1 MQHTPLSGG
10 AYHSIELV
18 WELWC
23 RTLSELR
30 RIPLPRTPLNR
41 LYAGPLLVL
50 LLRRCG
56 AESSRSLHAGLGQV
70 LVDQPYR
77 HGALPHSRGTPL
89 DRAAAHVAR
98 REDARHAGLKEGRLP
113 RKFSPGVLIERSTVQ
128 LPARQDEAALVEVD
142 GPSQPA
148 GVGLSADEGKE
159 GSRPEGLAC
168 ARAVVPYNDP
178 PQAVFSHELP
188 NLGVGEQLDVPCV
201 RDPVDEVPRHALAKV
216 VAPYEQ
222 VDPLCASRQKQCGLA
237 RRVAPAYDRDL
248 LAFAPLGLGLCGGVV
263 DTLALEAPEAGH
275 L

>member
-56 AESSRSLHAGLGQV
+56 AGSSRSLHAGLGQV

-89 DRAAAHVAR
+89 DRAAAHVAG

-113 RKFSPGVLIERSTVQ
+113 RKFSPGVFVERRTVQ

-142 GPSQPA
+142 GPSQP
-148 GVGLSADEGKE
+148 
-159 GSRPEGLAC
+159 
-168 ARAVVPYNDP
+168 
-178 PQAVFSHELP
+178 
-188 NLGVGEQLDVPCV
+188 LGVGEQLDVPCV
-201 RDPVDEVPRHALAKV
+201 RDPVDEVPRHALAQV

-222 VDPLCASRQKQCGLA
+222 VDPLRASRQKQRGLA

-248 LAFAPLGLGLCGGVV
+248 LAFAP
-263 DTLALEAPEAGH
+263 PEAGH